1 MAAGKESR
9 ARSAKEA
16 AKSAVSPPGSS
27 CGEPGAGPQLLTSGE
42 VALQLLRG
50 ERRGGG
56 AAGSSSLPSSPGS
69 VRRGR
74 CGPGFSVL
82 MPANLSLYSAGSN
95 GGGSNHGG
103 SLNNLP
109 SGGRGGGGGGGQE
122 RRGSRGIIKPRVARP
137 VLQCG
142 ELDHLHAK
150 VGYSNYNFYDSCAR
164 PGFVFIGSSGHV
176 IAECAGHP
184 TNTRVIVRTVRD
196 AADTDTLDTEP
207 EEDLDE
213 EKIYASQKLRTISL
227 KLESLKD

>member
-1 MAAGKESR
+1 M
-9 ARSAKEA
+9 
-16 AKSAVSPPGSS
+16 SPPGSS
-27 CGEPGAGPQLLTSGE
+27 CGDPGAGPQLLTSGE

-82 MPANLSLYSAGSN
+82 TPANLSLYSGGSN

-109 SGGRGGGGGGGQE
+109 SGGGQE

-150 VGYSNYNFYDSCAR
+150 VAYSNYNFYDSCAR

>member
-1 MAAGKESR
+1 M
-9 ARSAKEA
+9 
-16 AKSAVSPPGSS
+16 
-27 CGEPGAGPQLLTSGE
+27 
-42 VALQLLRG
+42 ALQLLRG

-74 CGPGFSVL
+74 CGPGFSLL
-82 MPANLSLYSAGSN
+82 MPANLSLYSGGSN

-109 SGGRGGGGGGGQE
+109 SGGGGGGGQE

-150 VGYSNYNFYDSCAR
+150 VAYSNYNFYDSCAR

>member
-1 MAAGKESR
+1 M
-9 ARSAKEA
+9 
-16 AKSAVSPPGSS
+16 SPTGSS
-27 CGEPGAGPQLLTSGE
+27 CEDSGAGPQLLTSGE

-74 CGPGFSVL
+74 CGPGFSL
-82 MPANLSLYSAGSN
+82 LTPANLSLYSGGSN

-109 SGGRGGGGGGGQE
+109 SGGGGGGQE

-150 VGYSNYNFYDSCAR
+150 VAYSNYNFYDSCAR

>member
-1 MAAGKESR
+1 
-9 ARSAKEA
+9 
-16 AKSAVSPPGSS
+16 
-27 CGEPGAGPQLLTSGE
+27 
-42 VALQLLRG
+42 
-50 ERRGGG
+50 
-56 AAGSSSLPSSPGS
+56 
-69 VRRGR
+69 
-74 CGPGFSVL
+74 

-109 SGGRGGGGGGGQE
+109 SGGGQE

>member
-1 MAAGKESR
+1 MKETK

-27 CGEPGAGPQLLTSGE
+27 CGDPGAGPQLLTSGE

-74 CGPGFSVL
+74 CGSGFRVM
-82 MPANLSLYSAGSN
+82 MPANLSLYSGGSN

-109 SGGRGGGGGGGQE
+109 SGGGGQE

-150 VGYSNYNFYDSCAR
+150 VAYSNYNFYDSCAR

>member
-1 MAAGKESR
+1 M
-9 ARSAKEA
+9 
-16 AKSAVSPPGSS
+16 
-27 CGEPGAGPQLLTSGE
+27 
-42 VALQLLRG
+42 ALQLLRG

-82 MPANLSLYSAGSN
+82 TPANLSLYSGGSN

-109 SGGRGGGGGGGQE
+109 SGGGGGGGGQE

-150 VGYSNYNFYDSCAR
+150 VAYSNYNFYDSCAR